1 MEHGPDP
8 EAVNDRPSFGRELT
22 ALRLLAGLTVRE
34 VAERA
39 QAGGTHS
46 TVGDWFAGRG
56 LPSLASKDLLVQV
69 LTACGVDGPDE
80 LAPWLAG
87 WRRARAAA
95 VRRSTGPEPYRGL
108 SPYQAEDAG
117 WFFGRA
123 ALTAALLGRLADLP
137 PGRAV
142 LLAVGVSGAGK
153 SSLLRAGLI
162 PQVHAGGI
170 GHEPDWEVLLCTPG
184 ADPLAGLAEVGET
197 GVESRLLI
205 VVDQFEE
212 LFTVCADETR
222 RQAFVDRLFELA
234 AGPRRAVVVIGLRA
248 DFYAE
253 ALRFP
258 ALLATARHRQ
268 LTIGPMT
275 EEELREVIV
284 EPARRARAQVEE
296 GLVEVLLRDV
306 PPGSGSLPLLSHAL
320 LATWSRGGG
329 RMTIGGY
336 RRIGGIAGAVSET
349 AESVFASLT
358 RPQQEL
364 ARRLFL
370 RLVHVAPET
379 ADTRRRVTRAEL
391 ADLDRGGGEL
401 AAVLEKYVAQRLI
414 TTATDAVE
422 ISHETL
428 VSAWPRLR
436 GWLDSDRSGLVIA
449 RQLHVTALDW
459 QADGRDPGQLYQGAR
474 LAAAQAWAAS
484 ADADLT
490 VPAAEFLA
498 ASRRHSRRRARR
510 TTQLVTALA
519 TLTALTVGLAGVAL
533 DQRADVE
540 QQRREAVHQR
550 NEAVSRLIAGR
561 ADKLRDSDVSLA
573 MQLSLAA
580 YRTAPTVEARSS
592 LLDASAVA
600 RSTRLLPFAGPAQAV
615 AHSPDGRLLAAGGT
629 DHTVRLWSTGPGHA
643 VPVTAGDPL
652 PGVDEEIFGLAFDR
666 RGGVLA
672 AAGSG
677 GTVRLWDVRDPAR
690 PAPLPSLPDRARATV
705 YSLSFSSDGVLAAG
719 SADGRVRRWDVSAVE
734 RPVEL
739 PALAGAGPAA
749 QAVAFHPARPLLAVA
764 AADGSVR
771 LWDGTNQRRPTA
783 LPAVL
788 ASGGGKILSV
798 AFSPDGRTLAAG
810 SAEKTVRLFDLTD
823 VRRPRPIGA
832 PLTGPNSWVN
842 AVAFSPDG
850 RSVAGGSS
858 DDTVTIWEADGGRT
872 AGVLPQP
879 APVTGVS
886 FTPDGETIATS
897 STDGTVRLWQTPP
910 GPVLTGPQDAV
921 FSIAY
926 SPDGTSL
933 AVASRDETV
942 RFWDVSRPD
951 APKPLGSP
959 LRSPTADAFSGTI
972 AFGPGGRTLAVG
984 TRTGR
989 IQVWDLVERGRPA
1002 LERTLVSGSALVQS
1016 VAFSPDGQL
1025 LAAGGDDHRITLW
1038 DGSGRRLGSRQVGAA
1053 IVLTVTFS
1061 PDGRLLASAGSDGAV
1076 RLWDVTGGGDPAL
1089 VGQPLVGFR
1098 GYAYS
1103 AAFSPD
1109 GRTLAAASADSTV
1122 RLWDVS
1128 APGAPSAVG
1137 TPLTGP
1143 AGYAYM
1149 VAFRPDNRQLAVAAT
1164 DGTVWLWDLGDLA
1177 RPTATAVLSRATGA
1191 VYAVT
1196 FSPDGR
1202 TLAATGSDHVTR
1214 LSDIDADRVARWVCA
1229 TSGVP
1234 ISSEEWH
1241 RYVPGVRY
1249 QPPCP

>member
-1 MEHGPDP
+1 MAEHGPDP
-8 EAVNDRPSFGRELT
+8 DAISDRPSFGRELT

-46 TVGDWFAGRG
+46 TIGDWFAGRG

-69 LTACGVDGPDE
+69 LTACGVESPEE

-117 WFFGRA
+117 WFFGRT
-123 ALTAALLGRLADLP
+123 ALTTALLGRLADLP

-162 PQVHAGGI
+162 PRVRTGGI
-170 GHEPDWEVLLCTPG
+170 GHEPNWEIVLCTPG
-184 ADPLAGLAEVGET
+184 VDPLVGLADVTET
-197 GVESRLLI
+197 DAEGRLLI

-212 LFTVCADETR
+212 LFTVCDDEMR

-234 AGPRRAVVVIGLRA
+234 AGPRGAVVVIGLRA

-275 EEELREVIV
+275 EEELRDVIV
-284 EPARRARAQVEE
+284 EPARRARAQVEQ
-296 GLVEVLLRDV
+296 GLVEVLLRDI

-329 RMTIGGY
+329 RMTIGDY

-379 ADTRRRVTRAEL
+379 ADTRRRVTPAEL
-391 ADLDRGGGEL
+391 VDLDRGEGEL
-401 AAVLEKYVAQRLI
+401 AVVLEKYVAQRLI
-414 TTATDAVE
+414 TTATDTVE
-422 ISHETL
+422 ISHEAL

-436 GWLDSDRSGLVIA
+436 GWLDGNRSGLVIA
-449 RQLHVTALDW
+449 WQLHVTALGW
-459 QADGRDPGQLYQGAR
+459 QADGRDPGQLYQGSR
-474 LAAAQAWAAS
+474 LAAAQAWAGS

-490 VPAAEFLA
+490 VPAVEFLA
-498 ASRRHSRRRARR
+498 ASRRHARRRTRR
-510 TTQLVTALA
+510 MTQIVTVLA
-519 TLTALTVGLAGVAL
+519 TLTALTVVLAGVAL
-533 DQRADVE
+533 DQRTDAE
-540 QQRREAVHQR
+540 RARREAVGQR

-592 LLDASAVA
+592 LLDASTVP
-600 RSTRLLPFAGPAQAV
+600 RSTRLLPFTGSAQAV
-615 AHSPDGRLLAAGGT
+615 AYSPDGRLLAAGGV
-629 DHTVRLWSTGPGHA
+629 DRTVRLWSTGPGHA
-643 VPVTAGDPL
+643 VPITVGDPL

-666 RGGVLA
+666 RGSMLA
-672 AAGSG
+672 AGGSG
-677 GTVRLWDVRDPAR
+677 GTIRRWDVRDPAR
-690 PAPLPSLPDRARATV
+690 PVLLPPLPEPTRATV
-705 YSLSFSSDGVLAAG
+705 YSLSFSADGDVLAAG
-719 SADGRVRRWDVSAVE
+719 DADGRVRRWDVSAAAQ
-734 RPVEL
+734 PVQL
-739 PALAGAGPAA
+739 PTLAGPGPAA

-764 AADGSVR
+764 GADGFVR
-771 LWDGTNQRRPTA
+771 LWEASDRRRSTT
-783 LPAVL
+783 VTV
-788 ASGGGKILSV
+788 GGGKILSV

-823 VRRPRPIGA
+823 VRHPRPLGA
-832 PLTGPNSWVN
+832 PLTGPNSWIN

-850 RSVAGGSS
+850 RSLAGGSS
-858 DDTVTIWEADGGRT
+858 DNTVTVWEVDSGRT
-872 AGVLPQP
+872 VGVLPQP
-879 APVTGVS
+879 SPVTGVS

-926 SPDGTSL
+926 SPDGTRL

-942 RFWDVSRPD
+942 RFWDVSRPT
-951 APKPLGSP
+951 APKSLGSP
-959 LRSPTADAFSGTI
+959 LRSPVGDAFSGTM
-972 AFGPGGRTLAVG
+972 AFGPGGRLLAVG

-989 IQVWDLVERGRPA
+989 VQVWALPERGRPS
-1002 LERTLVSGSALVQS
+1002 LVRTLVSGSALVQS
-1016 VAFSPDGQL
+1016 VAFSTDGGL
-1025 LAAGGDDHRITLW
+1025 LAAGGDNHRITLW
-1038 DGSGRRLGSRQVGAA
+1038 DGSGRRIGSRQIGAT

-1061 PDGRLLASAGSDGAV
+1061 PDGRLLASAGSDGVV
-1076 RLWDVTGGGDPAL
+1076 RLWDVTGGGDPTP
-1089 VGQPLVGFR
+1089 VGQPLIGFHS
-1098 GYAYS
+1098 YAYS
-1103 AAFSPD
+1103 VAFSPD
-1109 GRTLAAASADSTV
+1109 GRILAAASADSTV

-1128 APGAPSAVG
+1128 VPATPLPIGA
-1137 TPLTGP
+1137 PLTGP

-1149 VAFRPDNRQLAVAAT
+1149 VAFHPGNRQLAVAAT
-1164 DGTVWLWDLGDLA
+1164 DGTVWLWDLGDRA
-1177 RPTATAVLSRATGA
+1177 RPTATAVLSRATDA
-1191 VYAVT
+1191 VYAVA

-1214 LSDIDADRVARWVCA
+1214 LADIDVDRVAGWVCA

-1234 ISSEEWH
+1234 ISREEWH

-1249 QPPCP
+1249 QPPCG